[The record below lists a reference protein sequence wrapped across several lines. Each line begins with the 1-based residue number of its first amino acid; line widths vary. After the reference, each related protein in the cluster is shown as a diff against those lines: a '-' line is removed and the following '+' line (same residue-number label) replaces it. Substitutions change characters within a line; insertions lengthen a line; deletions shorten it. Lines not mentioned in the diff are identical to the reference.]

1 MHLSKYIP
9 KSLTLL
15 LLSAILLFCNSCKK
29 EESTP
34 DDEFYVKYDFEK
46 TISVG
51 RIVTLVVEYKDAD
64 GNIRQTETKGGFE
77 TTIGPVKK
85 GFQAEIIARD
95 KYPQSTEY
103 HLRLKLKIFT
113 SKNNGPFAEKAV
125 NDSSDP
131 RSKAALYY
139 TIK

>member
-1 MHLSKYIP
+1 MKLLKYSSKA
-9 KSLTLL
+9 LTLL
-15 LLSAILLFCNSCKK
+15 SLSAILLFCNSCKK

-34 DDEFYVKYDFEK
+34 EDDFYVKYDFEW

-51 RIVTLVVEYKDAD
+51 RIVTFVVEYKDAD
-64 GNIRQTETKGGFE
+64 GIMRQTETKGGFE

-103 HLRLKLKIFT
+103 HLKLKLKIFT

>member
-1 MHLSKYIP
+1 MKYLIHIP

-15 LLSAILLFCNSCKK
+15 SLSAILIFCNSCKK

-34 DDEFYVKYDFEK
+34 DDEFYVKYDFEY
-46 TISVG
+46 TTLRG
-51 RIVTLVVEYKDAD
+51 RFETLVVEYKDAN
-64 GNIRQTETKGGFE
+64 GNMKSTELSGFFE

-85 GFQAEIIARD
+85 GFQAEIIASN
-95 KYPQSTEY
+95 KYPRDFEY
-103 HLRLKLKIFT
+103 HLKLKLKIFT